1 MQKTTKSLIKSFIKS
16 FGFAISGVRFL
27 SSERNSRIHII
38 AATLVTISGLYFEIS
53 RMEWCTIAITIG
65 MVMTAEAFNSAI
77 EQVCNRITLDQDLHI
92 KKIKD
97 ISAGAVLIIAVVA
110 LIIGLIIFLPKII

>member
-1 MQKTTKSLIKSFIKS
+1 MQKTTKSSIKSLIKS
-16 FGFAISGVRFL
+16 FGFATNGLRL
-27 SSERNSRIHII
+27 LLSERNFRIHILAGAI
-38 AATLVTISGLYFEIS
+38 LVLFGIYFEIS

-77 EQVCNRITLDQDLHI
+77 EQVCNRITLDQDLQI

-97 ISAGAVLIIAVVA
+97 ISAGAVLIIAVAA
-110 LIIGLIIFLPKII
+110 LIIGLFIFLPKMI